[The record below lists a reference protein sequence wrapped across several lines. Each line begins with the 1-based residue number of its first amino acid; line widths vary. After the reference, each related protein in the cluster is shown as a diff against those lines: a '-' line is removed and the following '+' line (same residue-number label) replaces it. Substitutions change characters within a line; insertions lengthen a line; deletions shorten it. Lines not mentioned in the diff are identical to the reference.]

1 MLGKLIILA
10 GAGYAAYRLMPEQI
24 FDYAVRFQRWRSGL
38 ELKETYVDDHR
49 VPYLE
54 GGRGE
59 TLLLLH
65 GFGADKDHWTAIAQ
79 FLTPHFRVIAPDL
92 PGFGDASRL
101 EEKRY
106 DLAAQLARIEQF
118 AAQLGL
124 VRFHLGGNSMGG
136 YLAGMYAA
144 EHPEQVSTLWLL
156 APAGVAG
163 AAPSELFRLMG
174 AGQNLLFIDSE
185 VTAKRLSRLLFAKA
199 PFVPEEFNR
208 VWRQR
213 VMRNRPFNEKIFGE
227 MFAAPTTFEERLQ
240 NQNLSTPTLIV
251 WGDDDRLLDVSG
263 APILAGLL
271 PNAVLRIMR
280 YMGHCPMLERPR
292 DTAAD
297 FLHFHQRAIE

>member
-10 GAGYAAYRLMPEQI
+10 GAGYAAYRLMPEQV

-79 FLTPHFRVIAPDL
+79 FLTPHFHVIAPDL
-92 PGFGDASRL
+92 PGFGDSSRL
-101 EEKRY
+101 DDKRY
-106 DLAAQLARIEQF
+106 DLSSQLSRIAQF
-118 AAQLGL
+118 ASQLGL
-124 VRFHLGGNSMGG
+124 ARFHLGGNSMGG

-144 EHPEQVSTLWLL
+144 DHPEQVSTLWLL

-163 AAPSELFRLMG
+163 ATPSELFRLIET
-174 AGQNLLFIDSE
+174 GQNLLFVDSE
-185 VTAKRLSRLLFAKA
+185 VTAKRLTHLLFTKA

-227 MFAAPTTFEERLQ
+227 LFSAPTSFEARLQ
-240 NQNLSTPTLIV
+240 SVSLATPALIV
-251 WGDDDRLLDVSG
+251 WGDDDRLLDVTG

-271 PNAVLRIMR
+271 PNAALRIMR
-280 YMGHCPMLERPR
+280 AMGHCPMLERPR
-292 DTAAD
+292 ETAAD
-297 FLHFHQRAIE
+297 LLNFHRRAIE